1 VKPAEDLFHGLVG
14 LRKEG
19 HTEDALR
26 KLRAGLP
33 SGGLAPEEFERA
45 GRFLAT
51 TRTGRERDL
60 RVRVLAQCT
69 SSWLASVLEAE
80 SFGRVE

>member
-1 VKPAEDLFHGLVG
+1 LFRGLVG
-14 LRKEG
+14 LRKDG

-26 KLRAGLP
+26 KLRAGLR
-33 SGGLAPEEFERA
+33 SGGLAPEEFERV

-69 SSWLASVLEAE
+69 TGHDRLGLALEYRSVRP
-80 SFGRVE
+80 G